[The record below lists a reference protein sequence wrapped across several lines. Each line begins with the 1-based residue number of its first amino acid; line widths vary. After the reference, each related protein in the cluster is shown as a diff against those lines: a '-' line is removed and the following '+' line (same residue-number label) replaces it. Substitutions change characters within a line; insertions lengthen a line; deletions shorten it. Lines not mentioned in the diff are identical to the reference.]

1 MPPTPAP
8 NRKRRK
14 ASSTSFDGALTSKR
28 ANAQSQFNSDDLN
41 DATGSIRS
49 IHSPSSWSA
58 DDELGVSN
66 RDLEA
71 IGDAWNQYLEEQ
83 DGIKIDLLLSS
94 TKEYRKVYDAR
105 RKAFKSRNG
114 IISMDRD
121 MILSLKKSVI
131 LESRASDSSSSH
143 GEDSED
149 ENEHST
155 KNHPQGQWLCGE
167 MRWSDWISLTA
178 LYYNL

>member
-1 MPPTPAP
+1 M
-8 NRKRRK
+8 
-14 ASSTSFDGALTSKR
+14 
-28 ANAQSQFNSDDLN
+28 AQ
-41 DATGSIRS
+41 I
-49 IHSPSSWSA
+49 I
-58 DDELGVSN
+58 LGVSN

-71 IGDAWNQYLEEQ
+71 IGDAWNQYIEEQ

-143 GEDSED
+143 GEDSEY
-149 ENEHST
+149 ENKHST
-155 KNHPQGQWLCGE
+155 KKSPARAMALWRDE
-167 MRWSDWISLTA
+167 MV
-178 LYYNL
+178 

>member
-14 ASSTSFDGALTSKR
+14 ASSTSFDGAPTSKR

-66 RDLEA
+66 RNLEA
-71 IGDAWNQYLEEQ
+71 IGDAWNQNIEEQ
-83 DGIKIDLLLSS
+83 DGIKINILLSS
-94 TKEYRKVYDAR
+94 TKEYRKVYNAR
-105 RKAFKSRNG
+105 RKAFESRND
-114 IISMDRD
+114 IISIDRD
-121 MILSLKKSVI
+121 MILPLKKSVI
-131 LESRASDSSSSH
+131 LESRALDSSSSH

-155 KNHPQGQWLCGE
+155 KKSPARAMALWRDE
-167 MRWSDWISLTA
+167 MV
-178 LYYNL
+178 